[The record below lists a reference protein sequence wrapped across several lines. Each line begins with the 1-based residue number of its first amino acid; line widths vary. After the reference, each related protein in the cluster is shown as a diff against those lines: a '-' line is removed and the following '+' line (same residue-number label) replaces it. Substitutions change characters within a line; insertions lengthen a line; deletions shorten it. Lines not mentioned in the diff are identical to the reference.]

1 MLRKRLKG
9 ALALVVLS
17 GVASLA
23 SAQEKGQH
31 GTQAAPAQPAAL
43 QPAKPDTTKGRTI
56 ATQVCA
62 ACHGADGN
70 SPAAVNPKLAGQ
82 VPEYIVK
89 QLVSFKANSE
99 RKNAIMAGMAAPLSD
114 DDMRSLGAFFSEQKA
129 MQGTARDKEAVA
141 LGRKLW
147 RGGDV
152 ARGLPA
158 CAGCHGATGAGIPAQ
173 YPRLA
178 GQHAEYTEA
187 QLKLFRSEERS
198 NDPNGMMRTIAAKL
212 TDREIRAVSD
222 FIAGVR

>member
-1 MLRKRLKG
+1 MQG
-9 ALALVVLS
+9 AAALAVTIAAAS
-17 GVASLA
+17 VALA
-23 SAQEKGQH
+23 QQP
-31 GTQAAPAQPAAL
+31 QAKAADPA
-43 QPAKPDTTKGRTI
+43 KGRTI

-82 VPEYIVK
+82 VPEYLVK
-89 QLVSFKANSE
+89 QLVNFKANTE

-114 DDMRSLGAFFSEQKA
+114 EDMRSLGAFYGEQKA
-129 MQGTARDKEAVA
+129 MQGTARDKESVA

-158 CAGCHGATGAGIPAQ
+158 CASCHGATGAGIPAQ

-187 QLKLFRSEERS
+187 QLKLFRAEERS
-198 NDPNGMMRTIAAKL
+198 NDANGMMRLIAGKMS
-212 TDREIRAVSD
+212 DREIRAVSD
-222 FIAGVR
+222 FIAGLR